1 VNSIVYFQVIIV
13 SLLLFGGGL
22 SCAKPESGSPGPGAL
37 IADTP
42 ANASYI
48 IGNDRVQLDNGRAE
62 WQAAPGSSSKI
73 KIALLGETV
82 YGALNNDGDG
92 DAVIFLTYQGGG
104 SGTFIYL
111 GAALLENGNY
121 RGTNGVWLGDRI
133 GQPTANIKNGLIT
146 ISYLGRIPD
155 EGMATTPSVE
165 QTRYFIL
172 DHSTLREIKP
182 AADEIVHQG
191 WLTIGHE
198 VRSFLPCDGKDEL
211 WLKGDSQALAE
222 IITAYRET
230 MTDSPTYTPVF
241 TVLTGKRTIPDTEGF
256 GAEYKQALSSSRLI
270 HIWPEGNC
278 RSNLIILNSP
288 LPGAIISSPLTIKGR
303 ARGTW
308 FFEGDFPIIL
318 EDGQGK
324 SIAVSYAT
332 AKGEWMTADFV
343 DFEGIINFKGSLSGQ
358 KGTLILKKDNPTG
371 LPKFDDSLE
380 ISINFN

>member
-1 VNSIVYFQVIIV
+1 MNSILYFQVIIV

-22 SCAKPESGSPGPGAL
+22 SCAKPESGSPGPGAS

-48 IGNDRVQLDNGRAE
+48 IENDRVQLDNGRAE
-62 WQAAPGSSSKI
+62 WQAAPGSASKI
-73 KIALLGETV
+73 KIALLGETI

-121 RGTNGVWLGDRI
+121 QGTNGVWLGDRI
-133 GQPTANIKNGLIT
+133 GMPTATIKNGLIT
-146 ISYLGRIPD
+146 INYLDRTPD
-155 EGMATTPSVE
+155 ESMATTPSVE

-182 AADEIVHQG
+182 ADDEMLYQG

-198 VRSFLPCDGKDEL
+198 VRSFQPCAEKDEL
-211 WLKGDSQALAE
+211 WLKGNSQALAE
-222 IITAYRET
+222 ITTAYRET
-230 MTDSPTYTPVF
+230 MTDFPSYSPVF
-241 TVLTGKRTIPDTEGF
+241 TLLTGKKVVPDKEGF
-256 GAEYKQALSSSRLI
+256 GAEYKQAFVASRHI
-270 HIWPEGNC
+270 HIWPKGNC
-278 RSNLIILNSP
+278 RSDLIILDSP
-288 LPGAIISSPLTIKGR
+288 LPGANISSPLTIKGQ

-308 FFEGDFPIIL
+308 FFEGDFPIML

-324 SIAVSYAT
+324 NIAVSYAT
-332 AKGEWMTADFV
+332 AKGEWMTTDYV
-343 DFEGIINFKGSLSGQ
+343 GFEGKIQFKSQLSGQ
-358 KGTLILKKDNPTG
+358 RGTLILKKDNPTG
-371 LPKFDDSLE
+371 QAKFDDALK
-380 ISINFN
+380 IPVNFK

>member
-1 VNSIVYFQVIIV
+1 MNSILYFQVIIV

-22 SCAKPESGSPGPGAL
+22 SCAKPESGSPGPGAS

-48 IGNDRVQLDNGRAE
+48 IENDRVQLDNGRAE
-62 WQAAPGSSSKI
+62 WQAAPGSASKI
-73 KIALLGETV
+73 KIALLGETI

-121 RGTNGVWLGDRI
+121 QGTNGVWLGDRI

-230 MTDSPTYTPVF
+230 MTESPTYTPVF

-278 RSNLIILNSP
+278 RSDLIILNSP
-288 LPGAIISSPLTIKGR
+288 LPGAIISSPLTITGR

-308 FFEGDFPIIL
+308 YFEGDFPIIL
-318 EDGQGK
+318 EDGHGK
-324 SIAVSYAT
+324 NIAVSYAT
-332 AKGEWMTADFV
+332 AKGEWMTPDFV
-343 DFEGIINFKGSLSGQ
+343 GFEGIIQFKNQFSGQ
-358 KGTLILKKDNPTG
+358 RGTLVLKKDNPTG
-371 LPKFDDSLE
+371 LAKFDEVLE
-380 ISINFN
+380 IPVNFK